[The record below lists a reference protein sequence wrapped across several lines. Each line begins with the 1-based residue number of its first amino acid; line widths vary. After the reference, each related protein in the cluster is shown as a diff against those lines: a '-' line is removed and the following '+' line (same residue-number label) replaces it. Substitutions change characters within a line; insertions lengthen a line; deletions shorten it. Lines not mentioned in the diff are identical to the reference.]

1 MQKKI
6 NINNKHQR
14 AAKTVTKRAQ
24 ELPKAAQDPIK
35 TAQKPPQT
43 VQRGPKSPQERPKT
57 PPKTTQDP
65 PGSALGTVLEP
76 SWDQPSARSK
86 TRSKIANRWRPFA
99 SILELKMP
107 PQTTPNRAQNESKIK
122 MKNASLFYRSW
133 TRLGPVLRPSWAHL
147 GVKKVALALRFPMF
161 FEHRHFRT
169 NDGSRRIFD
178 ST

>member
-1 MQKKI
+1 MQKQI

-65 PGSALGTVLEP
+65 PRSALGTVLEP
-76 SWDQPSARSK
+76 SWDQPI
-86 TRSKIANRWRPFA
+86 TRSKKGPSKTVRVQFEETFWVDFGAQNDAKNDP
-99 SILELKMP
+99 K
-107 PQTTPNRAQNESKIK
+107 TTQNESKIK
-122 MKNASLFYRSW
+122 TKNASFFIALGLVLDRS
-133 TRLGPVLRPSWAHL
+133 
-147 GVKKVALALRFPMF
+147 
-161 FEHRHFRT
+161 
-169 NDGSRRIFD
+169 
-178 ST
+178 